1 LPRLP
6 ARPGR
11 KVGMEVLHSRC
22 CGLDVH
28 KKSISACVKIRE
40 HGILQKLERRFGTF
54 TAELEDMAAW
64 LEENK
69 VTHVVMEAT
78 GVYWKPV
85 WNVLEG
91 RVDLMLVW
99 HYCSK
104 A

>member
-1 LPRLP
+1 MP
-6 ARPGR
+6 A
-11 KVGMEVLHSRC
+11 
-22 CGLDVH
+22 
-28 KKSISACVKIRE
+28 
-40 HGILQKLERRFGTF
+40 ILTENLTRRFGTF